1 MNINDR
7 ILDHSVDHDG
17 QKGSQAEERPAHG
30 DHAAHTPTGEHGG
43 HGQHGDHDEHAARAG
58 GHGGHAQHGD
68 HGDHAGMFRRR
79 FWYSLALSVPIVVS
93 AHMIQDWFGYQLE
106 FSGDGLVG
114 PVLGTILFVYGGWPF
129 LAGGV
134 AEARS
139 RQPGMM
145 LLIAMAITVAFTASA
160 ATSLGLFDLD
170 FWWEL
175 AALITIMLLGHWQE
189 MKAIGQAR
197 GALAALAELLPDEAE
212 RVGPDGAVEKVSLS
226 ELAEDDVVLVRSGA
240 RVPADG
246 EIIEGH
252 AEVDESMVTG
262 ESRPVAKAP
271 GDAVVAGTVATDSA
285 IRVRV
290 RAVGDDTALA
300 GIQRLVAQAQASGSR
315 AQALADRFAALLFYV
330 AAGAGV
336 ATFAT
341 WAALGDTD
349 NAVVRTVTVLVI
361 ACPHALGLAIPLV
374 ISLSTAVSARA
385 GILIKDR
392 LALERMRTVD
402 AVLFDKTGT
411 LTKGAHVVTGVA
423 GAGLGDDE
431 VLSLAG
437 AVEADS
443 EHPLARAI
451 VAAAD
456 RRGSRARASEFR
468 SITGRGVEATVDGQ
482 RYAVG
487 GPALLRE
494 RGLEMPAELAEVVGN
509 WQRRGAA
516 VLHLVKGDKVVGA
529 ISLEDEIRPE
539 ARQAVSDLKASGK
552 RVVLIT
558 GDARQVADAVAAE
571 LGVDEVFAEVLP
583 EDKDR
588 VVAEL
593 QQRGQTVAMVG
604 DGVNDAPAL
613 ARADVGIAIGAGT
626 DVAIESAGV
635 VLASSNPRGVT
646 SVITLSK
653 ASYRKMVQNLGWAA
667 GYNVVAI
674 PLAAGVLGWAG
685 VDLPPAVGAV
695 LMSASTVVVALNAQ
709 LLRRV
714 DLRTRPVSPEEA
726 ATATDVVRRPRRRG
740 VGGRHAVVGLGL
752 ALVFGAGVLV
762 GATVGDDA
770 NEGGGIA
777 SGQDDAIGVK
787 GLNRSEQGYRL
798 DVLTPSLAPQ
808 APGEFRFRIV
818 GPGGD
823 PLTAYRDRHE
833 RPLHLIVVSRDLG
846 VFRHLHPALGVD
858 GVWQVDLDPLSSGA
872 YRAYADFAVVDG
884 PELTLGHEVTVTGEA
899 APRPLPAASATVEVD
914 GYQVELVG
922 TPTAGGEGEV
932 SLTVRRDGRAVDDL
946 EPYLGALG
954 HLVAIRASDLA
965 YLHVHPLEDPAGPR
979 QVPFAV
985 EVPSTGTYRLF
996 FDFSHQG
1003 TVRTAAFTVD
1013 VADSEDG
1020 PPAAGHG
1027 SGH

>member
-1 MNINDR
+1 MNIDDR
-7 ILDHSVDHDG
+7 TVAHPLDHGGHGDA
-17 QKGSQAEERPAHG
+17 QAEQGTAHG
-30 DHAAHTPTGEHGG
+30 GHASTGAHDQHAEHRPTGEHSQHGEDGG
-43 HGQHGDHDEHAARAG
+43 HGAHGQHGDHSDHAA
-58 GHGGHAQHGD
+58 
-68 HGDHAGMFRRR
+68 MFRRR
-79 FWYSLALSVPIVVS
+79 FWWSLLLTVPIVVT
-93 AHMIQDWFGYQLE
+93 AHMIQDWFGYHLD
-106 FSGDGLVG
+106 FPGDGLVG
-114 PVLGTILFVYGGWPF
+114 PSLGTILFLYGGWPF
-129 LAGGV
+129 LTGGL
-134 AEARS
+134 AEART

-145 LLIAMAITVAFTASA
+145 LLIAMAITVAFGASS

-189 MKAIGQAR
+189 MKAFGQAR

-212 RVGPDGAVEKVSLS
+212 RVSPDGRVEKVSLQ
-226 ELAEDDVVLVRSGA
+226 ELARGDVVLVRSGA

-246 EIIEGH
+246 EIVEGQ
-252 AEVDESMVTG
+252 AELDESMVTG
-262 ESRPVAKAP
+262 ESRPVAKSP
-271 GDAVVAGTVATDSA
+271 GDAVVAGTVATDSS

-290 RAVGDDTALA
+290 RAVGEDTALA
-300 GIQRLVAQAQASGSR
+300 GIQRLVAEAQASRSR

-330 AAGAGV
+330 AAGAAV

-341 WAALGDTD
+341 WAALGDID

-374 ISLSTAVSARA
+374 ISLSTALSARA
-385 GILIKDR
+385 GILVKDR

-423 GAGLGDDE
+423 GAGLSEDQ

-456 RRGSRARASEFR
+456 RGAERAQATEFR
-468 SITGRGVEATVDGQ
+468 SITGRGVEATVEGE

-494 RGLEMPAELAEVVGN
+494 RGLEVPAELAEAVTE
-509 WQRRGAA
+509 WERRGAA
-516 VLHLVKGDKVVGA
+516 VLYLARGTEMLGA
-529 ISLEDEIRPE
+529 LSLEDEIRPE
-539 ARQAVSDLKASGK
+539 ARQAVADLKALGK

-571 LGVDEVFAEVLP
+571 LGVDEVFSEVLP

-593 QQRGQTVAMVG
+593 QGRGLIVAMVG

-626 DVAIESAGV
+626 DVAMESAGV
-635 VLASSNPRGVT
+635 VLASSDPRGVT
-646 SVITLSK
+646 SVIKLSQ
-653 ASYRKMVQNLGWAA
+653 ASYRKMLQNLGWAA

-674 PLAAGVLGWAG
+674 PLAAGVLSWAG
-685 VDLPPAVGAV
+685 VNLPPAVGAV

-714 DLRTRPVSPEEA
+714 DLRPGPMSTDGAVA
-726 ATATDVVRRPRRRG
+726 AKGGSRPRPGLG
-740 VGGRHAVVGLGL
+740 VGGRLAAFGIAL
-752 ALVFGAGVLV
+752 ALAFGAGVLV
-762 GATVGDDA
+762 GSTFSDDGSDTA
-770 NEGGGIA
+770 EQA
-777 SGQDDAIGVK
+777 EAVTVK
-787 GLNRSEQGYRL
+787 GLASSEAGYTFE
-798 DVLTPSLAPQ
+798 VLTPSLAPQ
-808 APGEFRFRIV
+808 APADFRFRIV
-818 GPGGD
+818 GPDGI
-823 PLTAYRDRHE
+823 LRAYQDRHE

-846 VFRHLHPALGVD
+846 VFRHVHPILGGD
-858 GVWQVDLDPLSSGA
+858 GVWQVGLDPLPPGP
-872 YRAYADFAVVDG
+872 YRAFADFAAVDG
-884 PELTLGHEVTVTGEA
+884 PELTLGHAVTVTGESSPRPVP
-899 APRPLPAASATVEVD
+899 APRPTDVVG
-914 GYQVELVG
+914 GYQVDLTG
-922 TPTAGGEGEV
+922 TPRAGGEDEV
-932 SLTVRRDGRAVDDL
+932 TLTVRRDGRPVADL

-965 YLHVHPLEDPAGPR
+965 YLHVHPLEGPAGPG

-985 EVPSTGTYRLF
+985 EAPSAGTYRLF

-1003 TVRTAAFTVD
+1003 TVRTAAFTVE
-1013 VADSEDG
+1013 VADG
-1020 PPAAGHG
+1020 QGGTPTTAGHG
-1027 SGH
+1027 GGH